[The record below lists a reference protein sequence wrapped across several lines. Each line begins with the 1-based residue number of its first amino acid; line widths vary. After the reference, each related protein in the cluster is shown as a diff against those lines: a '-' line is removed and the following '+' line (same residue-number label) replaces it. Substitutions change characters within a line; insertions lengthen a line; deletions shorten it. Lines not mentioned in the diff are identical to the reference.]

1 MEHMT
6 SSASRPVMLN
16 DGTRLL
22 RINPSNIA
30 YIQADRVYC
39 HIYMID
45 GKTDYTISH
54 PMGEIEKHLPT
65 DTFVRIHRSFII
77 NIWMVKMIM
86 GRLVTLTNGQQ
97 FTVGEQYL
105 HSLDDCF
112 IIFGQPRPKD

>member
-22 RINPSNIA
+22 RINPSDIA

-39 HIYMID
+39 HIYMSD

-77 NIWMVKMIM
+77 NIWMVKMKM
-86 GRLVTLTNGQQ
+86 GRLVTLTNGLQ